1 MKSLGLIIQREYSSR
16 VKTKA
21 FILTTIL
28 TPIFI
33 LLSFVIPNI
42 IANMK
47 SGDITEIYVVDNSGM
62 YKSILKDTKDF
73 SFNFVDKEQSK
84 KNEGTTSY
92 ALLTIDADLSKI
104 PGAATFYSEKQ
115 QPPAHII
122 SYINKSLSDAVKD
135 KQLKEYAS
143 TNQISDDSTVDIINI
158 VNKDNVVNVNTYR
171 LNEKGDAVDTVS
183 ELTSIIGFV
192 FTIITFFFVM
202 MYGAIVLQSVIE
214 EKTNRIIEVIISS
227 VKPFTLLTGKIIAV
241 ALMGV
246 TQIIFW
252 TIIIFI
258 GFLAF
263 SFWGSSKLSADEMQ
277 QVIGMDGNH
286 NMIALAI
293 GNQMQTVLSVNWLQ
307 VGVCFVFYFIGGYL
321 LYASLFAM
329 FGAAASDAQEAQQ
342 YTTPLSMIL
351 IIAMYLGFAASKD
364 PEGHTAFWSS
374 LVPFTSPVVMMARAP
389 LEIPFWEIAL
399 SICILYITAG
409 IMIFLAA
416 KIYKTGILMHGKKI
430 NIKEVIK
437 WISYK

>member
-277 QVIGMDGNH
+277 QLIGMDGNH
-286 NMIALAI
+286 NIIALAI

-351 IIAMYLGFAASKD
+351 IIAMYLGFVAAKD

-389 LEIPFWEIAL
+389 LEVPFWEIAL